1 MGVNYLCYVRDHAF
15 KHRIDDWITCD
26 TSCLC
31 SCMYYM
37 LADLYRVVLSVYQE
51 SESLPLPTMEEVLL
65 CHDGTTSEDVSDV
78 SCVIP

>member
-1 MGVNYLCYVRDHAF
+1 MYKTMYLSTGLMVGLPLICHVSVLAC
-15 KHRIDDWITCD
+15 I
-26 TSCLC
+26 
-31 SCMYYM
+31 M
-37 LADLYRVVLSVYQE
+37 LADLYRVLLSVYQE